1 MSIPL
6 IDLPGQ
12 YEAIRGEVTAA
23 VEEVMRSARF
33 ILGEEVE
40 RFEGEFAAYCG
51 ADHCVS
57 VANGTDALHLA
68 LRALDIGP
76 GDEVITAANTFI
88 ATAIGVTSVGAT
100 PVFVD
105 VSEDD
110 FNLDVRLLES
120 AITPRTKAI
129 IPVHLYGQPADMDGV
144 HQIAARHNLKI
155 VEDAC
160 QAHGAEYR
168 GRRVG
173 SFGDAACFSFYPGK
187 NLGAYGD
194 GGAVVTSNPQVAE
207 RLRLLRNYGQ
217 KRKNEFSLLGYNSR
231 LDTIQAAILLVKL
244 KHLDRWN
251 EIRRAMAAEYCN
263 ELADAELILPRESP
277 DRRHVYHLFVVRH
290 PERDELLA
298 HLQRQGV
305 QCGIHYPT
313 PLPHTAPFHG
323 ARAEPAHAAVSAMLA
338 KQILSLPMC
347 PQLTAEQVR
356 QVAAAIH
363 AFAGEAVGAT

>member
-1 MSIPL
+1 
-6 IDLPGQ
+6 
-12 YEAIRGEVTAA
+12 
-23 VEEVMRSARF
+23 
-33 ILGEEVE
+33 
-40 RFEGEFAAYCG
+40 
-51 ADHCVS
+51 
-57 VANGTDALHLA
+57 
-68 LRALDIGP
+68 
-76 GDEVITAANTFI
+76 
-88 ATAIGVTSVGAT
+88 
-100 PVFVD
+100 
-105 VSEDD
+105 
-110 FNLDVRLLES
+110 
-120 AITPRTKAI
+120 
-129 IPVHLYGQPADMDGV
+129 MDGV

-323 ARAEPAHAAVSAMLA
+323 ARAEPANAPVSAMLA